1 MYVIFVSSRGS
12 GRQGGDRQQVRPG
25 DTINITVPC
34 DLVMGLLSQG
44 AILQMQIGPVPL
56 RPELARPTSR
66 PDDSGRSSRPD
77 SARSL
82 YSTSR
87 PDSGRSLRPSRPARP
102 ASRCPNMNN
111 ERPISPFT
119 DWSPLGEMPTRLD
132 VDETEIISINEIES
146 DSDYVPHSPL
156 YEPGSPRPEP
166 IEDHPADKAPEG
178 SQTECSR
185 DNEISARRELSRDN
199 EISAK
204 REPSRDNDI
213 PNNLNSDR
221 GEPSRGS
228 RTIFSNIF
236 TDSREG
242 LQIASLQGLELQEEE
257 GASLFNE
264 LPPSLGVLDKG
275 NTSWEDL
282 GPCEL

>member
-1 MYVIFVSSRGS
+1 MYVIFVSSRGR
-12 GRQGGDRQQVRPG
+12 GRQGSDRQQVRPG

-44 AILQMQIGPVPL
+44 AMLQMQMGPVPL

-66 PDDSGRSSRPD
+66 LDDSGRSSRPV

-82 YSTSR
+82 HSTSR
-87 PDSGRSLRPSRPARP
+87 QDSGRSPKPTRPARP
-102 ASRCPNMNN
+102 ASRHPIMDN
-111 ERPISPFT
+111 ERSISPFT
-119 DWSPLGEMPTRLD
+119 DWSSLEEMPTRLD
-132 VDETEIISINEIES
+132 VDETEIMSINEIES

-166 IEDHPADKAPEG
+166 IEDHPVEKAPEG
-178 SQTECSR
+178 SQTELSS
-185 DNEISARRELSRDN
+185 DNEVSARRE
-199 EISAK
+199 
-204 REPSRDNDI
+204 PSKDNDI

-221 GEPSRGS
+221 GKPSRGS

-242 LQIASLQGLELQEEE
+242 AS
-257 GASLFNE
+257 
-264 LPPSLGVLDKG
+264 
-275 NTSWEDL
+275 NTFSARL
-282 GPCEL
+282 RTPGGGRGIPVQ